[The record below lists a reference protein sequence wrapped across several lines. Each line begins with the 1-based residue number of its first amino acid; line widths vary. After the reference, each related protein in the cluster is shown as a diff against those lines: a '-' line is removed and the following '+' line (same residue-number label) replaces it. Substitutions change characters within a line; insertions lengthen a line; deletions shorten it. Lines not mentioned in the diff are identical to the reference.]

1 MNNGRERKGPDDF
14 ALLTRRERDWLL
26 GKINVSKAMQRDL
39 RYRIRKKIEILQNQE
54 LPLLVDNGFF
64 ESNKDNN
71 KQGQLNQYIA
81 TTSAHSIVTNDDGV
95 VSNHDRG
102 RWSSL
107 VKIPPQTWQ
116 EIEANQTHLAE
127 IIMKINGKT
136 SLSKWA
142 GSDLNQRT
150 PPCQGGILTKLDHR
164 PLIQLV

>member
-1 MNNGRERKGPDDF
+1 MVEKEKDPDDV
-14 ALLTRRERDWLL
+14 ALLTRKERDWLL
-26 GKINVSKAMQRDL
+26 GKMQVSKAMRRDL

-64 ESNKDNN
+64 KSN
-71 KQGQLNQYIA
+71 NQSNQHI
-81 TTSAHSIVTNDDGV
+81 TTANAYSVVTNADGV
-95 VSNHDRG
+95 VSNHDGG

-116 EIEANQTHLAE
+116 ETEGNQTHLGE

-142 GSDLNQRT
+142 GSDPQ
-150 PPCQGGILTKLDHR
+150 QI
-164 PLIQLV
+164 